1 MIKRFGLFLMKTVAN
16 KILKMHC
23 KQKTVHF
30 EVVNVIPLENI
41 LSLMK
46 YKGLSYP
53 NHFV

>member
-1 MIKRFGLFLMKTVAN
+1 MIQRFDLFLLKTVP

-23 KQKTVHF
+23 EKKTIHF
-30 EVVNVIPLENI
+30 KAVNVIPLENI

-53 NHFV
+53 TNFS

>member
-1 MIKRFGLFLMKTVAN
+1 MTQRFGLFLLETVAY

-23 KQKTVHF
+23 EQKTIHF
-30 EVVNVIPLENI
+30 EVVDVIPLENI

-53 NHFV
+53 THFL